1 MPSKTSTQ
9 SKNQHEREGKAKK
22 HNVDV
27 VIDESGNENL
37 TGGPLKDTPLS

>member
-27 VIDESGNENL
+27 VIDESGNE
-37 TGGPLKDTPLS
+37 KI